1 MVTLKQLRQLN
12 GLTQKELANLFEV
25 SERTI
30 YSLEKDSSNIRDS
43 ILKKYI
49 KAFNVKYDD
58 IFLGNEYENN
68 VLSDKKKK
76 KIIVR
81 MKETPA

>member
-12 GLTQKELANLFEV
+12 GLTQKELADLFEV
-25 SERTI
+25 SDRTI

-49 KAFNVKYDD
+49 KAFNVTYDD

-68 VLSDKKKK
+68 VLSNEKKK